1 MSPTLYQSDSR
12 ISNHRGH
19 KFPPSQTLHST
30 RSDARAKFDSG
41 VIFLNQV
48 KFFVCIDNRL
58 RQMAF
63 FVFVKVGAVG
73 KSRLSSV
80 ERFRNKKKKFFSV
93 VECFLCLF
101 VFYYIKEIDS
111 MLPCVCSVID
121 HRRLRNVVRTLVTH
135 SAIASSATFLFLPH
149 FDVICD
155 LLVNRSTAKW
165 NLFAKYTSRKPIQLQ
180 SCKQKHL

>member
-1 MSPTLYQSDSR
+1 MKTSLLKSVKHRTLLSDAYFPVSFRAQQRTKYNSLQLMHSQLYRSYKVSPTLYQSDSR

-63 FVFVKVGAVG
+63 FVFVKVGGVRG
-73 KSRLSSV
+73 KGRLLSHV
-80 ERFRNKKKKFFSV
+80 ERF
-93 VECFLCLF
+93 
-101 VFYYIKEIDS
+101 
-111 MLPCVCSVID
+111 
-121 HRRLRNVVRTLVTH
+121 
-135 SAIASSATFLFLPH
+135 
-149 FDVICD
+149 
-155 LLVNRSTAKW
+155 
-165 NLFAKYTSRKPIQLQ
+165 
-180 SCKQKHL
+180 